1 MSLGTVEI
9 KMVDAEIERFKR
21 GHEKC
26 GLHDDYKGLIST
38 AASVGLSCL
47 EKINFDI
54 GGAITT
60 AARRPGRKGGAQ

>member
-1 MSLGTVEI
+1 MSLQSVEI
-9 KMVDAEIERFKR
+9 KMTEDEIARFKR

-26 GLHDDYKGLIST
+26 GLHEDHKGLISV